1 MKAMILAAGKG
12 TRLEPITSSVQKVML
27 PLGPKPI
34 LHHLVDEVK
43 GAGIKEITL
52 LVGHLEEQIKEYFG
66 DGSKFGVSIDY
77 ITQKER
83 FGTAHAVGQADFNED
98 FLVLNGDTLV
108 SQDGIK
114 DIISAHN
121 SAATLALRKVE
132 NPRAYG
138 IVEVQEG
145 KVTKIIE
152 KPKKVTSDL
161 ANIGVYAYSPAI
173 FDAIKRTKKSRRG
186 EYEITS
192 SIGELIKNKETVKGV
207 EISGTW
213 LDIGSPWN
221 YLDANKEVLG
231 GLESDIKGMV
241 EDGAT
246 VNGELI
252 LGEGSI
258 VKSGTYIEGPVS
270 IGKNTV
276 VGPNAYLREFTN
288 IGDNCHIGASVEL
301 KNTIIL
307 SGTNVP
313 HLSYV
318 GDSIIGTNCNLGAGT
333 LVGNLRLD
341 NANVKMR
348 IKGKLVDSGRRKLG
362 CVIGNN
368 TKLGLNVMVNSGRKI
383 GNNCFV
389 GPGVIVYKDVPDDTS
404 VRFKQKLGER

>member
-1 MKAMILAAGKG
+1 MKAMILAAGTG
-12 TRLEPITSSVQKVML
+12 TRLEPITTGVQKVML

-34 LHHLVDEVK
+34 LHHLIDELE

-66 DGSKFGVSIDY
+66 DGSNFGVKIDY

-83 FGTAHAVGQADFNED
+83 LGTAHAVGQADFKED
-98 FLVLNGDTLV
+98 FLVLNGDALV
-108 SQDGIK
+108 SKEAIK
-114 DIISAHN
+114 DVVNAH
-121 SAATLALRKVE
+121 SGAATLALRKVE
-132 NPRAYG
+132 NPQDYG
-138 IVEVQEG
+138 VVELHDG

-152 KPKKVTSDL
+152 KPKRAESDL

-173 FDAIKRTKKSRRG
+173 FDAIKKTEKSKRE

-192 SIGELIKNKETVKGV
+192 SIELLIKEGEAVKGV
-207 EISGTW
+207 EVSGLW

-221 YLDANKEVLG
+221 WLDANKEVLG
-231 GLESDIKGMV
+231 GLESDIKGTV
-241 EDGAT
+241 EEGAT
-246 VNGELI
+246 VKGELI
-252 LGEGSI
+252 LGEGSL

-276 VGPNAYLREFTN
+276 VGPNAYLREFTT
-288 IGDNCHIGASVEL
+288 IGNDCHIGASVEL

-307 SGTNVP
+307 AGTKVP
-313 HLSYV
+313 HLSYI
-318 GDSIIGTNCNLGAGT
+318 GDSIIGMGCNLGAGT

-341 NANVKMR
+341 NENVKMR
-348 IKGKLVDSGRRKLG
+348 IKGELVDSGMRKLG

-389 GPGVIVYKDVPDDTS
+389 GPGVVVYKDIPDGSKTR
-404 VRFKQKLGER
+404 VKQKLDER